1 MGFKIE
7 QVNNARKNM
16 PEGNYIHLDGID
28 WFVHELTIS
37 AAGKVCLKLHDPL
50 RKENQIK
57 TLCTLEE
64 LIAATVPGAVFKEI

>member
-7 QVNNARKNM
+7 KVNNARKAM
-16 PEGNYIHLDGID
+16 PEGNYINIDGID
-28 WFVHELTIS
+28 WFINELTIS
-37 AAGKVCLKLHDPL
+37 ASGKVCLKLHDPL

-64 LIAATVPGAVFKEI
+64 LILATVPGAVCKEI